1 MIGRSGHAIG
11 SAMKP
16 LSPDQVRNFANVHPE
31 DRLEPLGTGVTS
43 RNHGLEAA
51 AKLAEEAADWHA
63 GLPDARPKAASDALA
78 ALARR
83 IRARKE
89 PETIA
94 TAEEVY
100 FTAIGPSS
108 PFGHLCIGPVSWSQ
122 IAQITKI
129 DQIQSDSFMFGDR
142 DRYAIAVF
150 YEDGA
155 SATWNFERDKEL
167 RDKIFALIVAH
178 QCLDLKSYG

>member
-1 MIGRSGHAIG
+1 
-11 SAMKP
+11 MKP
-16 LSPDQVRNFANVHPE
+16 LSPDQAQKFANVRPE
-31 DRLEPLGTGVTS
+31 DRLGPLGTGVAS

-51 AKLAEEAADWHA
+51 AKLAEEAAGWHA
-63 GLPDARPKAASDALA
+63 GLPDARPKAASDALG
-78 ALARR
+78 ALATR

-94 TAEEVY
+94 TADDVY

-108 PFGHLCIGPVSWSQ
+108 PFGHLCIGPVNWSQ
-122 IAQITKI
+122 IARIAKTDEI
-129 DQIQSDSFMFGDR
+129 DSDSFMFGDR
-142 DRYAIAVF
+142 DRYAIEVF

-178 QCLDLKSYG
+178 QCLDLKSHG